1 MGSNTEGV
9 WSRFAH
15 YHTWGMEHWRFMG
28 QVCTLPHVG
37 DGTLK
42 VYGTGLHITTR
53 GWWSTEG
60 LWDRFAHYH
69 TWGMGHWGF
78 MGQVCTLPH
87 VGMGHWRFM
96 GQVCT
101 LPHVEDGALKV
112 YGTGLHI
119 TTRGGWSTE
128 GLWDRFA
135 HYHTWGM
142 GHWRFMGQVCTLPQ
156 VRKETLKVYGKGLH
170 ITTHGGN
177 KTDYTGKY
185 YKYFLSSCCG

>member
-42 VYGTGLHITTR
+42 VCGRGLHITTR
-53 GWWSTEG
+53 GGWDTEG

-69 TWGMGHWGF
+69 TWM
-78 MGQVCTLPH
+78 ME
-87 VGMGHWRFM
+87 HWRFM

-101 LPHVEDGALKV
+101 LPHVGDGTLRV

-119 TTRGGWSTE
+119 TTRGGWDTE

-135 HYHTWGM
+135 HYPKLGKK
-142 GHWRFMGQVCTLPQ
+142 HWRCTAKACTL
-156 VRKETLKVYGKGLH
+156 LH
-170 ITTHGGN
+170 MEEIRLTIRGSITN
-177 KTDYTGKY
+177 I
-185 YKYFLSSCCG
+185 F